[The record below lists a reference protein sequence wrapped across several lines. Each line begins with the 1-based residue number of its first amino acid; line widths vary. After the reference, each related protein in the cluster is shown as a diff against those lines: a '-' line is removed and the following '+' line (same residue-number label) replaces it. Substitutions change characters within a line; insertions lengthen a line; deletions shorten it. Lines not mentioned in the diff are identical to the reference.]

1 VVNVLFFNSYAIG
14 EKKMTDFLKYRMYSF
29 GLSTL
34 FIAAGAF
41 AYFQHGG
48 FRYSVDFTGGT
59 QVLLKLSKS
68 VGSEHLK
75 SALSDAGWKD
85 PLIREFGEKEVVIRV
100 QEFANNSQGISQKM
114 QSALESKFKDTKV
127 EILEANA
134 VGPGVGKN
142 LRRDSLFALLL
153 GLLAMLIY
161 IAFRFFSVSYGVGAV
176 VAIFHDAIAILAFFA
191 LTQREVSPI
200 VICAIIATL
209 GYSINDTI
217 VIFARMRENFVKMRG
232 ESADTVV
239 NKSISQ
245 TMRRT
250 LLTSL
255 STGLAVGSLLVFGG
269 ETLRNMSLALLVG
282 IVVGTYSSVFIASPV
297 MLLFRREN

>member
-1 VVNVLFFNSYAIG
+1 
-14 EKKMTDFLKYRMYSF
+14 MTDFLKYRMHSF

-34 FIAAGAF
+34 FIIAGAF

-48 FRYSVDFTGGT
+48 FHYSVDFTGGT
-59 QVLLKLSKS
+59 QVLLKLSKE
-68 VGSEHLK
+68 VGLDSLK
-75 SALSDAGWKD
+75 GALHDAGWKD
-85 PLIREFGEKEVVIRV
+85 PLIREFGKKEVVIRV
-100 QEFANNSQGISQKM
+100 QEFANDSQGLAQKM
-114 QSALESKFKDTKV
+114 QSTLESKFADTKV

-153 GLLAMLIY
+153 GLFAMLLY

-176 VAIFHDAIAILAFFA
+176 VAIFHDAIAILALFA
-191 LTQREVSPI
+191 LTQREISQN

-232 ESADTVV
+232 HSASDIV
-239 NKSISQ
+239 NASISQ

-255 STGLAVGSLLVFGG
+255 STALTVGSLLIWGG
-269 ETLRNMSLALLVG
+269 ETLRNLSLALLVG
-282 IVVGTYSSVFIASPV
+282 IIVGTYSSIFIASPV
-297 MLLFRREN
+297 MLLFRRDN